1 MPDLFNLN
9 LPTIGRKGSV
19 EDRVKALES
28 YLTQLTE
35 QMRFTLANLD
45 PEDNFSATALKVYTS
60 TSKGEKGSP
69 GKSAYQYA
77 KEAGFEGTEEEFALL
92 LASNQ
97 TLSDTVAITVTE
109 TIPAILERLETLE
122 NNMKLK
128 YAQYDNDTD
137 RKVLNDTTKSKGS
150 TKPSLPALTVKTP
163 ATDTKSN
170 AASTASTY
178 TPQAYQN
185 NYTPGDY
192 VSKYGA
198 NIENLLN
205 QIQNRKFSYDMNADP
220 LYQQYKDQYV
230 RGGNMASRDAAAAAA
245 SLTGGY
251 GSSYATTAASQA
263 YDNYLAGLNDK
274 ALDLYGAA
282 VDRYNAETADLYN
295 QLGAYND
302 LEQQNYGQWQD
313 AEQARFQ
320 VEQMNYDRWND
331 YQSALRSAAATAA
344 KYQAQVDA
352 ANAAKTAE
360 VDPFTEQ
367 DYIDIS
373 EAAAQTH
380 SYIRQAVESQE
391 KEYGEYAPFSKLDI
405 KRYLNTAYPHYSA
418 EKKAAIANELVDG
431 LQTIY

>member
-1 MPDLFNLN
+1 MNLSQMKQKQYEYDRAGVRDMGGTNWKPGVTAVAYDTADKIYAESKKNNTAQGGSKPN
-9 LPTIGRKGSV
+9 LPPLPK
-19 EDRVKALES
+19 
-28 YLTQLTE
+28 
-35 QMRFTLANLD
+35 
-45 PEDNFSATALKVYTS
+45 PEAPSASAAAS
-60 TSKGEKGSP
+60 
-69 GKSAYQYA
+69 SAY
-77 KEAGFEGTEEEFALL
+77 
-92 LASNQ
+92 S
-97 TLSDTVAITVTE
+97 
-109 TIPAILERLETLE
+109 
-122 NNMKLK
+122 
-128 YAQYDNDTD
+128 
-137 RKVLNDTTKSKGS
+137 
-150 TKPSLPALTVKTP
+150 
-163 ATDTKSN
+163 
-170 AASTASTY
+170 Y
-178 TPQAYQN
+178 TPQAYQGS
-185 NYTPGDY
+185 YTPGTY

-198 NIENLLN
+198 NIESLLDK
-205 QIQNRKFSYDMNADP
+205 IQNRKFSYDMNADP
-220 LYQQYKDQYV
+220 LYQQYKDQYI

-331 YQSALRSAAATAA
+331 HQSALRSAAATAA
-344 KYQAQVDA
+344 KYQSQVDA
-352 ANAAKTAE
+352 ANAAKAAE

-405 KRYLNTAYPHYSA
+405 ERYLNTAYPHYSA
-418 EKKAAIANELVDG
+418 EKKAAIANALVDG